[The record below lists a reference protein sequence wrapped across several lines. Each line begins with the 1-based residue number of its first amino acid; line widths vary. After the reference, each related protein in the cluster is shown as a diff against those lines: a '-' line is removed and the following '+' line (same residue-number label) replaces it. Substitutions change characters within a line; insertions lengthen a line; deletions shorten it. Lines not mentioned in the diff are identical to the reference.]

1 MFFKKKEKE
10 TKELYDKENL
20 IPILVSSICTGE
32 TVAGFK
38 DKRTKKF
45 MEVMLIKDDK
55 DLALF
60 MKKYDLHEIPKKEY

>member
-1 MFFKKKEKE
+1 MFFKKKNKE
-10 TKELYDKENL
+10 VKESYDKENL

-45 MEVMLIKDDK
+45 NEVMLIKNDN
-55 DLALF
+55 DLKAF
-60 MKKYDLHEIPKKEY
+60 MKKYGLEEIPKKEY